1 MKRAQIKLYKF
12 SELDD
17 SVKQKMVEE
26 KKFDIGYE
34 LMDCYGDEYQET
46 LKRFCELM
54 GIKMKD
60 WRVGYCG
67 YYFTFRFNDEILMG
81 DWRGKEF
88 SAKEITGRLLRRW
101 LNNNFMYNA
110 LPRKKYYKYE
120 AGWNKDLKRW
130 NKQRYSRIFHESW
143 DECPLTG
150 TCYDYEIMKP
160 IVDGLSKPISDNYSL
175 YDLVEDVLDNFFKS
189 WHEEYE
195 YWCDNTGGCIEDELE
210 QRYDSEVFDE
220 DGTMVVGKYEEV
232 LS

>member
-1 MKRAQIKLYKF
+1 
-12 SELDD
+12 
-17 SVKQKMVEE
+17 
-26 KKFDIGYE
+26 
-34 LMDCYGDEYQET
+34 
-46 LKRFCELM
+46 
-54 GIKMKD
+54 
-60 WRVGYCG
+60 
-67 YYFTFRFNDEILMG
+67 MG

-88 SAKEITGRLLRRW
+88 SAEGITERLLRRW

-110 LPRKKYYKYE
+110 LPRKKYYKYD

-130 NKQRYSRIFHESW
+130 NKQRYSRIFHEGW

-150 TCYDYEIMKP
+150 ACYDYEIMKP
-160 IVDGLSKPISDNYSL
+160 IVDCLSKPKSDNYSL

-210 QRYDSEVFDE
+210 QRYDDEVFDE
-220 DGTMVVGKYEEV
+220 DGAMVVGKYEEV